1 MGKCIRACI
10 SICDLM
16 RDGEVEEREG
26 GRGVRLVNVAVGG
39 CVELEVDSLSA
50 CALPTAACCC
60 SPAPMYKAVRP
71 TTF

>member
-10 SICDLM
+10 RICDLM

-50 CALPTAACCC
+50 TACALPTAACCC
-60 SPAPMYKAVRP
+60 SPAPM
-71 TTF
+71 